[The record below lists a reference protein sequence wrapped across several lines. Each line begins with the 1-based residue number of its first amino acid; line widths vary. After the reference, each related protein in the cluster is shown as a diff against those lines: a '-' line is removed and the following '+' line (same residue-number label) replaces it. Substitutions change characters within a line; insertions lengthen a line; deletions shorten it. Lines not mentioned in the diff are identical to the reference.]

1 MNFAGCVAIV
11 LGILPLG
18 AFAAPDFAG
27 ISRKLEAENFKERE
41 EAVDEMAAA
50 ADRELAAVI
59 RYLGTAKMGPEA
71 TARIPDILHTIFL
84 RQCYRLG
91 EPETGMIFS
100 RYLET
105 SSTKGVTAVHPLL
118 EEVIKGSP
126 AAKAGLRKGDVIV
139 EWNGKPLEGDDCVGR
154 LMKMIRA
161 AGEGAKVTLRVRR
174 FEYRD
179 RGRLAGKGPLQEPVQ
194 ITLGVPLKE
203 PLYKVI
209 DGTYVGWLER
219 MRAEYD
225 LPAKYA
231 VTQS

>member
-1 MNFAGCVAIV
+1 MNFAACLAIA
-11 LGILPLG
+11 LGILAP
-18 AFAAPDFAG
+18 ATFAAPDLTLL
-27 ISRKLEAENFKERE
+27 SKKLEAEDFKERE
-41 EAVDEMAAA
+41 QAVAEMAAA
-50 ADRELAAVI
+50 SDEHLEAVI

-71 TARIPDILHTIFL
+71 TARIPDILHVIFL

-118 EEVIKGSP
+118 EDVTKDSP

-154 LMKMIRA
+154 LMKMIRT
-161 AGEGAKVTLRVRR
+161 AGEGTKVNIRVRR
-174 FEYRD
+174 FEYRS
-179 RGRLAGKGPLQEPVQ
+179 RARLAGKGPLQEPVQ
-194 ITLGVPLKE
+194 MTLGAPLKE
-203 PLYKVI
+203 PPVKVI
-209 DGTYVGWLER
+209 DGTYAGWLER
-219 MRAEYD
+219 MRSEYD

-231 VTQS
+231 LTQS